1 MCSPK
6 KYTGGASIYRI
17 DELFPLKPSLVCF
30 IGKVELD
37 CLSKTPKYLESGA
50 CLVCLDCEEDSLLFS
65 KGGGGISS
73 PIEPILNH
81 LDPSNAF
88 ARTILATSGF

>member
-1 MCSPK
+1 MTRK
-6 KYTGGASIYRI
+6 HHLFLWTKRTG
-17 DELFPLKPSLVCF
+17 LVCF

-50 CLVCLDCEEDSLLFS
+50 CLVCLDCDCEEDSLLFS